1 METTV
6 KRGNRKKRMGI
17 VVSDRMQKTI
27 VVRVE
32 QRVRHPV
39 YLKEITQS
47 QKFHV
52 HDERGEAKTGDVV
65 EIVETRPLSR
75 TKRWRLVRVVKAG
88 SGVKAS
94 VESGHDNA
102 ENQS

>member
-6 KRGNRKKRMGI
+6 KRGIRKKRIGV
-17 VVSDRMQKTI
+17 VVSDRMQKTV
-27 VVRVE
+27 VVRVD

-39 YLKEITQS
+39 YLKEITQTR
-47 QKFHV
+47 KYHV
-52 HDERGEAKTGDVV
+52 HDERGEAKLGDVV
-65 EIVETRPLSR
+65 EIIETRPMSR
-75 TKRWRLVRVVKAG
+75 TKRWRLVRVVRAGTKPKAD
-88 SGVKAS
+88 

>member
-1 METTV
+1 METTK
-6 KRGNRKKRMGI
+6 KRGTRKTRIGI

-32 QRVRHPV
+32 QRVRHPI
-39 YLKEITQS
+39 YLKEVTQTR
-47 QKFHV
+47 KYHV
-52 HDERGEAKTGDVV
+52 HDERGEAKAGDVV
-65 EIVETRPLSR
+65 EIAETRPLSR
-75 TKRWRLVRVVKAG
+75 TKRWRLVRVMKAG
-88 SGVKAS
+88 RRVAVP